1 MQKQSMLWT
10 ILQEAAAL
18 LSLLLFVAM
27 IMVWAHFITLF

>member
-1 MQKQSMLWT
+1 MQKQPMLWT

-27 IMVWAHFITLF
+27 IMV